1 MHMTL
6 RSWSFLAAS
15 AFAVSLPD
23 AAFAYGGP
31 GLGLGAIATAMGV
44 VAAIILGL
52 VSILWYP
59 FKRLIRRLRG
69 ARATPHRSGDP
80 DR

>member
-1 MHMTL
+1 M
-6 RSWSFLAAS
+6 RSWLFLAA
-15 AFAVSLPD
+15 AALAVSLPD
-23 AAFAYGGP
+23 AALAYGGP
-31 GLGLGAIATAMGV
+31 GLGLGAVATAMGV

-59 FKRLIRRLRG
+59 FKRLVRRLSG
-69 ARATPHRSGDP
+69 ARTTPHRSGDP